1 MLTLLW
7 WTGKRLVSQICSIDI
22 PCFRPFFKTNFPVE
36 EMRIWPGTGFI
47 GIVMKMFLSQNSS
60 QIYSLFGIKV
70 TAPSLILPKEK
81 QNRLRETA
89 QQTVGLGFFF

>member
-1 MLTLLW
+1 
-7 WTGKRLVSQICSIDI
+7 
-22 PCFRPFFKTNFPVE
+22 
-36 EMRIWPGTGFI
+36 
-47 GIVMKMFLSQNSS
+47 MKMFLSQNSS